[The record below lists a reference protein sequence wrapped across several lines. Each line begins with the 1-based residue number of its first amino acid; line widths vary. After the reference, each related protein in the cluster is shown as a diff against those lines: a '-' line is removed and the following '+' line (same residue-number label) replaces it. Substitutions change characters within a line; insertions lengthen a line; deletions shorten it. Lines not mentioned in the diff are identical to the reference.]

1 MKVTS
6 KNSENFLYNK
16 RLLDLN
22 LKENERMILK
32 SSNVKIFN
40 RIQSP
45 ESFNKSDVCTIYNI
59 DERMR
64 TLGNKNLNIES

>member
-1 MKVTS
+1 
-6 KNSENFLYNK
+6 
-16 RLLDLN
+16 
-22 LKENERMILK
+22 MIFK
-32 SSNVKIFN
+32 SPKVKIYN

-45 ESFNKSDVCTIYNI
+45 ESFNKSDVGSIYNI